1 MTEGDTSLSSLTEGR
16 MPPDR
21 VPSSSGRASARANER
36 LEPHLADVATWL
48 GQFTRTLKTC
58 RLYEARNPNAARFRV
73 ELAGTLGALLDR
85 HGSFR
90 LEFTA
95 NQVLCDEQAVATA
108 TSRDDNFA
116 MPFFR
121 DGLYALSF
129 RPGMRARTDR
139 KRTRQNSSH

>member
-1 MTEGDTSLSSLTEGR
+1 MTERATSFSSLTEGR

-21 VPSSSGRASARANER
+21 VPSSSSRAGARATEM

-95 NQVLCDEQAVATA
+95 HQGLCDEPAGGDAT
-108 TSRDDNFA
+108 
-116 MPFFR
+116 P
-121 DGLYALSF
+121 
-129 RPGMRARTDR
+129 RTE
-139 KRTRQNSSH
+139 